1 MEINRL
7 TITTESRILGDEYVR
22 FGGEYIETCFHK
34 GKKGA
39 LCLAIGAVVCL
50 AVVRQLKHVVLRHV
64 RLNDEDV
71 GVVAALHHFCCDVFR
86 RRFAKVVDV
95 WLKGESHHCDCWLAV
110 VFELE
115 AEHCVLHF
123 LGTPECLVVVDF
135 ARFCNQ
141 LALNG
146 EVGCEEVWVDGN
158 AVSAHSASRLQDVD
172 ARMLVGEC
180 DELPHVDAR
189 LVADERQLVGE
200 GNLHVARGVFGEFAH
215 FRRLAVCAVER
226 ALHELAVECNCLVG
240 RRLVHTANH
249 AVVVHQFVDYVARQ
263 HAFRAVCYMDFP
275 LSSGRSSKMSFA
287 ILSVVPTGD
296 VDSIT

>member
-1 MEINRL
+1 M
-7 TITTESRILGDEYVR
+7 
-22 FGGEYIETCFHK
+22 GGEEDYDV
-34 GKKGA
+34 
-39 LCLAIGAVVCL
+39 GAVVSL
-50 AVVRQLKHVVLRHV
+50 AVVRQLKHVMLRHV
-64 RLNDEDV
+64 RLNDKDV
-71 GVVAALHHFCCDVFR
+71 GVVAALHHFGCDVFR
-86 RRFAKVVDV
+86 RRFAEVVDV
-95 WLKGESHHCDCWLAV
+95 WLERESHHCDCRLAV
-110 VFELE
+110 VFEFE

-146 EVGCEEVWVDGN
+146 EVGCEEVWVDGD

-172 ARMLVGEC
+172 ARMLVGES

-215 FRRLAVCAVER
+215 LCRLAVCAVES
-226 ALHELAVECNCLVG
+226 ALHELAVEGDCFVG
-240 RRLVHTANH
+240 RRLVHTADY

-263 HAFRAVCYMDFP
+263 HTLRAICYMNFSAK
-275 LSSGRSSKMSFA
+275 LGAEFENEFRHLVGCAHRRSR
-287 ILSVVPTGD
+287 LDD
-296 VDSIT
+296 VEVAFLKEWDDGACGSLDV

>member
-1 MEINRL
+1 M
-7 TITTESRILGDEYVR
+7 
-22 FGGEYIETCFHK
+22 GGEEDHDV
-34 GKKGA
+34 
-39 LCLAIGAVVCL
+39 GAVVCL

-64 RLNDEDV
+64 RLNDKDV
-71 GVVAALHHFCCDVFR
+71 GVVAALHHFGCDVFR

-110 VFELE
+110 VFEFE

-123 LGTPECLVVVDF
+123 FGTPECLVVVDF
-135 ARFCNQ
+135 ARLGYQ

-146 EVGCEEVWVDGN
+146 EVGSDEVWVDGD

-172 ARMLVGEC
+172 ARMLVCES

-200 GNLHVARGVFGEFAH
+200 GNLHVARRVFGEFAH
-215 FRRLAVCAVER
+215 LCRLAVCAVER
-226 ALHELAVECNCLVG
+226 ALHELAVESDCLVG
-240 RRLVHTANH
+240 RRFVHTADH

-263 HAFRAVCYMDFP
+263 HALRAVCYMDFAAQ
-275 LSSGRSSKMSFA
+275 LGAEFEDELRHLVGCSDWRCR
-287 ILSVVPTGD
+287 LDD
-296 VDSIT
+296 VEVAFLKQRNHGACGSLDV

>member
-1 MEINRL
+1 M
-7 TITTESRILGDEYVR
+7 
-22 FGGEYIETCFHK
+22 GGEEDYDV
-34 GKKGA
+34 
-39 LCLAIGAVVCL
+39 GAVVSL
-50 AVVRQLKHVVLRHV
+50 AVVGELEHVVLRHV
-64 RLNDEDV
+64 RLNDKDV
-71 GVVAALHHFCCDVFR
+71 GVVAALHHFGCDVFSW
-86 RRFAKVVDV
+86 RFAEVVDV
-95 WLKGESHHCDCWLAV
+95 WLESESHHCDCWLAV

-146 EVGCEEVWVDGN
+146 EVGSDEVWVDGN

-172 ARMLVGEC
+172 ARMLVGES

-215 FRRLAVCAVER
+215 LCRLAVCAVER
-226 ALHELAVECNCLVG
+226 ALHELAVEGNCLVG
-240 RRLVHTANH
+240 RRLVHTADH
-249 AVVVHQFVDYVARQ
+249 AVVVHKFVDYVARQ
-263 HAFRAVCYMDFP
+263 HTLRAVCYMDFAAQ
-275 LSSGRSSKMSFA
+275 LGAEFEDEFRHLVGCSDWRCR
-287 ILSVVPTGD
+287 LDD
-296 VDSIT
+296 VEVAFLKEWDDGACGSLDV

>member
-1 MEINRL
+1 M
-7 TITTESRILGDEYVR
+7 
-22 FGGEYIETCFHK
+22 GGEEDYDV
-34 GKKGA
+34 
-39 LCLAIGAVVCL
+39 GAVVSL

-64 RLNDEDV
+64 RLNNEDV

-86 RRFAKVVDV
+86 RRFAEVVDV
-95 WLKGESHHCDCWLAV
+95 WLERESHHCDCRLAV
-110 VFELE
+110 VFEFE

-146 EVGCEEVWVDGN
+146 EVGCEEVWVDGD

-172 ARMLVGEC
+172 ARMLVSES

-226 ALHELAVECNCLVG
+226 ALHELAVEGDCLVG
-240 RRLVHTANH
+240 RRLVHTADH

-263 HAFRAVCYMDFP
+263 HTLRAVCYICHAAR
-275 LSSGRSSKMSFA
+275 GGVRR
-287 ILSVVPTGD
+287 
-296 VDSIT
+296 

>member
-1 MEINRL
+1 M
-7 TITTESRILGDEYVR
+7 
-22 FGGEYIETCFHK
+22 GGEEDYDV
-34 GKKGA
+34 
-39 LCLAIGAVVCL
+39 GAVVCL

-71 GVVAALHHFCCDVFR
+71 GVVAALHHFCGDVFR

-95 WLKGESHHCDCWLAV
+95 WLERESHHCDCWLAV

-123 LGTPECLVVVDF
+123 FGTPECLVVVDF
-135 ARFCNQ
+135 ARFCYQ

-146 EVGCEEVWVDGN
+146 EVGCDEVWVDGD

-172 ARMLVGEC
+172 ARMLVGES

-200 GNLHVARGVFGEFAH
+200 GNLHVARRVFCEFAH
-215 FRRLAVCAVER
+215 LCRLAVCAVER
-226 ALHELAVECNCLVG
+226 ALHELAVEGDSLVG
-240 RRLVHTANH
+240 RRLVHTADH

-263 HAFRAVCYMDFP
+263 HTLRTVCYIDFAAQ
-275 LSSGRSSKMSFA
+275 LGAEFEDEFRHLVGCA
-287 ILSVVPTGD
+287 NRRCRLDD
-296 VDSIT
+296 VEVAFLKEWDDGACGCLDV

>member
-1 MEINRL
+1 MGSE
-7 TITTESRILGDEYVR
+7 EDYDV
-22 FGGEYIETCFHK
+22 
-34 GKKGA
+34 
-39 LCLAIGAVVCL
+39 GAVVCL
-50 AVVRQLKHVVLRHV
+50 AVVRQLKHVMLLHV
-64 RLNDEDV
+64 WLNDKDV

-86 RRFAKVVDV
+86 RRFAEVVDV
-95 WLKGESHHCDCWLAV
+95 WLERESHHCDCRLAV
-110 VFELE
+110 VFELK

-146 EVGCEEVWVDGN
+146 EVGCDEVWVDGN

-172 ARMLVGEC
+172 ARMLVGES
-180 DELPHVDAR
+180 DKLPHVDAR

-215 FRRLAVCAVER
+215 FCRLAVCAVER
-226 ALHELAVECNCLVG
+226 ALHELAVEGNCLVG
-240 RRLVHTANH
+240 RRFVHTADN

-263 HAFRAVCYMDFP
+263 HTLRAVCYMN
-275 LSSGRSSKMSFA
+275 FA
-287 ILSVVPTGD
+287 AQLGAEFEDELRHLVGCAHR
-296 VDSIT
+296 

>member
-1 MEINRL
+1 M
-7 TITTESRILGDEYVR
+7 
-22 FGGEYIETCFHK
+22 GGEEDYDV
-34 GKKGA
+34 
-39 LCLAIGAVVCL
+39 GAVVSL
-50 AVVRQLKHVVLRHV
+50 AVIRQLKHVVLRHV

-71 GVVAALHHFCCDVFR
+71 GVVAALHHFGCDVFR
-86 RRFAKVVDV
+86 RRFAEVVDV
-95 WLKGESHHCDCWLAV
+95 WLERESHHCDCWLAV

-135 ARFCNQ
+135 ARFGYQ

-146 EVGCEEVWVDGN
+146 EVGCDEVWVDGD

-172 ARMLVGEC
+172 ARMLVGES

-200 GNLHVARGVFGEFAH
+200 GNLHVARGVFCKFAH

-226 ALHELAVECNCLVG
+226 ALHELAVESDCLVG
-240 RRLVHTANH
+240 RRFVHTADH

-263 HAFRAVCYMDFP
+263 HTLRAVCYMDFAAQ
-275 LSSGRSSKMSFA
+275 LGAEFEDEFRHLVGCSDWRCRLDNVEVAFLKEWDDGACGS
-287 ILSVVPTGD
+287 LD
-296 VDSIT
+296 V

>member
-1 MEINRL
+1 MGSE
-7 TITTESRILGDEYVR
+7 EDYDV
-22 FGGEYIETCFHK
+22 
-34 GKKGA
+34 
-39 LCLAIGAVVCL
+39 GAVVSL

-64 RLNDEDV
+64 RLNDKDV
-71 GVVAALHHFCCDVFR
+71 GVVAALHHFCGDVFR
-86 RRFAKVVDV
+86 RRFAEVVDV
-95 WLKGESHHCDCWLAV
+95 WLERESHHCDCWLAV

-123 LGTPECLVVVDF
+123 LCTPECLVVVDF

-146 EVGCEEVWVDGN
+146 EVGCDEVWVDGN
-158 AVSAHSASRLQDVD
+158 AVSAHAASRLQDVD
-172 ARMLVGEC
+172 ARMLVGEG

-226 ALHELAVECNCLVG
+226 ALHELAVEGDCLVG
-240 RRLVHTANH
+240 RRLVHTADH

-263 HAFRAVCYMDFP
+263 HALRAVCYMDSAAQLGAEFEDEFRH
-275 LSSGRSSKMSFA
+275 LVGCSDWRCRLDNVEVAFLKEWDDGACGS
-287 ILSVVPTGD
+287 LD
-296 VDSIT
+296 V

>member
-1 MEINRL
+1 M
-7 TITTESRILGDEYVR
+7 
-22 FGGEYIETCFHK
+22 GGEEHDDV
-34 GKKGA
+34 
-39 LCLAIGAVVCL
+39 GAVVSL
-50 AVVRQLKHVVLRHV
+50 AVVGELEHVVLRHV

-86 RRFAKVVDV
+86 RRFAEVVDV

-115 AEHCVLHF
+115 AEHCVLHL

-135 ARFCNQ
+135 ARLGYQ

-146 EVGCEEVWVDGN
+146 EVGCDEVWVDGY
-158 AVSAHSASRLQDVD
+158 AVSAHTASRLQDVD

-180 DELPHVDAR
+180 DKLPHVDAR

-200 GNLHVARGVFGEFAH
+200 GNLHVARRVFGEFAH
-215 FRRLAVCAVER
+215 LCSLAVCAVER
-226 ALHELAVECNCLVG
+226 ALHELAVEGDCLVG
-240 RRLVHTANH
+240 RRLVHTADH

-263 HAFRAVCYMDFP
+263 HALRTVCYMDFAAQ
-275 LSSGRSSKMSFA
+275 LGAEFKDEFRHLVGCAHRRSR
-287 ILSVVPTGD
+287 LDD
-296 VDSIT
+296 VEVAFLKEWDDGACGCLDV

>member
-1 MEINRL
+1 M
-7 TITTESRILGDEYVR
+7 
-22 FGGEYIETCFHK
+22 GGEEDYDV
-34 GKKGA
+34 
-39 LCLAIGAVVCL
+39 GAVVSL
-50 AVVRQLKHVVLRHV
+50 AVIRQLKHVMLRHV
-64 RLNDEDV
+64 RLNDKDV

-86 RRFAKVVDV
+86 RRFAEVVDV
-95 WLKGESHHCDCWLAV
+95 WLERESHHCDCRLAV

-172 ARMLVGEC
+172 ARMLVGES

-226 ALHELAVECNCLVG
+226 ALHELAVECDCLVG
-240 RRLVHTANH
+240 RRLVHTADH

-263 HAFRAVCYMDFP
+263 HALGAVCYMDFSAK
-275 LSSGRSSKMSFA
+275 LGAEFEDEFRHLVGCANRRSR
-287 ILSVVPTGD
+287 LDNVEVVFLKEWDDGACGSLD
-296 VDSIT
+296 V

>member
-1 MEINRL
+1 MGSE
-7 TITTESRILGDEYVR
+7 EHDDV
-22 FGGEYIETCFHK
+22 
-34 GKKGA
+34 
-39 LCLAIGAVVCL
+39 GAVVCL

-71 GVVAALHHFCCDVFR
+71 GVVAALHHFCGDVFR
-86 RRFAKVVDV
+86 RRFAEVVDV
-95 WLKGESHHCDCWLAV
+95 WLERESHHCDCWLAV

-135 ARFCNQ
+135 ARFGYQ

-146 EVGCEEVWVDGN
+146 EVGCDEVWVDGD

-172 ARMLVGEC
+172 ARMLVGES

-200 GNLHVARGVFGEFAH
+200 GNLHVARRVFCEFAH
-215 FRRLAVCAVER
+215 FRSLAVCAVER
-226 ALHELAVECNCLVG
+226 ALHELAVECDCLVG
-240 RRLVHTANH
+240 RRFVHTADH

-263 HAFRAVCYMDFP
+263 HAFRAVCYMDFSAK
-275 LSSGRSSKMSFA
+275 LGAEFENEFRHLVGCSDWRCR
-287 ILSVVPTGD
+287 LDD
-296 VDSIT
+296 VEVAFLKQRNHGACGCLDV

>member
-1 MEINRL
+1 M
-7 TITTESRILGDEYVR
+7 
-22 FGGEYIETCFHK
+22 GGEEDYDV
-34 GKKGA
+34 
-39 LCLAIGAVVCL
+39 GAVVCL
-50 AVVRQLKHVVLRHV
+50 AVVRQLKHVMLRHV

-71 GVVAALHHFCCDVFR
+71 GVVAALHHFGCDVFR
-86 RRFAKVVDV
+86 RRFAEVVDV
-95 WLKGESHHCDCWLAV
+95 WLERESHHCDCWLAV

-123 LGTPECLVVVDF
+123 FGTPECLVVVDF
-135 ARFCNQ
+135 ARLGYQ

-146 EVGCEEVWVDGN
+146 EVGCDEVWVDGD

-172 ARMLVGEC
+172 TRMLVGEG

-200 GNLHVARGVFGEFAH
+200 GNLHVARGVFCKLAH

-226 ALHELAVECNCLVG
+226 ALHELAVECDCLVG
-240 RRLVHTANH
+240 RGFVHTADH

-263 HAFRAVCYMDFP
+263 HTLRAVCYVDFAAQ
-275 LSSGRSSKMSFA
+275 LGAEFEDEFRHLVSCSDWRCRLDNVEVAFLKEWDDGACGS
-287 ILSVVPTGD
+287 LD
-296 VDSIT
+296 V

>member
-1 MEINRL
+1 M
-7 TITTESRILGDEYVR
+7 
-22 FGGEYIETCFHK
+22 GGEEDYNVS
-34 GKKGA
+34 
-39 LCLAIGAVVCL
+39 AVVCL
-50 AVVRQLKHVVLRHV
+50 AVVRQLKHVVLLHV

-71 GVVAALHHFCCDVFR
+71 GVVAALHHFCGDVFR

-95 WLKGESHHCDCWLAV
+95 WLERESHHCDCWLAV

-146 EVGCEEVWVDGN
+146 EVGCDEVWVDGD
-158 AVSAHSASRLQDVD
+158 AVSAHTAARLQDVD
-172 ARMLVGEC
+172 ARMLVGEG

-215 FRRLAVCAVER
+215 LCRLAVCAVER
-226 ALHELAVECNCLVG
+226 ALHELAVESDCLVG
-240 RRLVHTANH
+240 RRLVHTADH

-263 HAFRAVCYMDFP
+263 HTLRAVCYMDFAAQ
-275 LSSGRSSKMSFA
+275 LGAEFEDELRHLVGCAHRRSR
-287 ILSVVPTGD
+287 LDD
-296 VDSIT
+296 VEVAFLKEWDDGACGSLDV

>member
-1 MEINRL
+1 M
-7 TITTESRILGDEYVR
+7 
-22 FGGEYIETCFHK
+22 GGEEDYDV
-34 GKKGA
+34 
-39 LCLAIGAVVCL
+39 GAVVSL
-50 AVVRQLKHVVLRHV
+50 AVVRQLKHVMLLHV
-64 RLNDEDV
+64 RLNDKDV
-71 GVVAALHHFCCDVFR
+71 GVVAALHHFGCDVFR
-86 RRFAKVVDV
+86 RRFAEVVDV
-95 WLKGESHHCDCWLAV
+95 WLERESHHCDCWLAV

-146 EVGCEEVWVDGN
+146 EVGCDEVWVDGN

-172 ARMLVGEC
+172 ARMLVCES

-200 GNLHVARGVFGEFAH
+200 GNLHVARGVFCKLAH

-226 ALHELAVECNCLVG
+226 ALHELAVEGDCFVG
-240 RRLVHTANH
+240 RRFVHTADH

-263 HAFRAVCYMDFP
+263 HTLRAVCYMDFAAQ
-275 LSSGRSSKMSFA
+275 LGAEFENEFRHLVGCSDWRCR
-287 ILSVVPTGD
+287 LDD
-296 VDSIT
+296 VEVAFLKQRNHGACGSLDV